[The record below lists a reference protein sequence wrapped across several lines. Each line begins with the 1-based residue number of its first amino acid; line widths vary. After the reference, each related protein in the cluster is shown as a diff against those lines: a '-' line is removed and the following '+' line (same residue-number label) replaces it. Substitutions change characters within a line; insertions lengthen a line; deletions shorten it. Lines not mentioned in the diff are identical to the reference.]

1 MVFID
6 PLAVMLIG
14 LAMSTAV
21 GGFYFFFAARGS
33 YEQVRS
39 LVAPAIVIGM
49 FDAVAGFIMSF
60 SWPMTGFGTAYNMLF
75 GDPLLL
81 AGLILMMAGVVG
93 YRDPE
98 HIHWNIVPLLI
109 LFVGIYTLVGAF
121 SIVQLNLE
129 KGQNLITSMGLYV
142 FDGLG
147 AVLAPVMYLKP
158 VNSTTRWLYYTV
170 WIILGIGT
178 VFALVIGSMALNGH
192 LASPP

>member
-1 MVFID
+1 MVFVD

-21 GGFYFFFAARGS
+21 GGFYFFFVARGK
-33 YEQVRS
+33 YEHVRS
-39 LVAPAIVIGM
+39 LVVPAIAIGI
-49 FDAVAGFIMSF
+49 FDAVAGFYMAF
-60 SWPMTGFGTAYNMLF
+60 GWPMTGFGTAYNMLF

-81 AGLILMMAGVVG
+81 AGLILVMGGIMG

-129 KGQNLITSMGLYV
+129 KGQNLITAMGLYV

-158 VNSTTRWLYYTV
+158 VNSTTKGLYYMV
-170 WIILGIGT
+170 WIVLGIGT
-178 VFALVIGSMALNGH
+178 VFALVIGFMALNGH